1 MVQSVHIRV
10 EALVMEPFIPA
21 FATLASGMGSMSMT
35 MTMMIVDMTAGA
47 MMVLGRWVM
56 TAA

>member
-1 MVQSVHIRV
+1 VVQSVHIRV
-10 EALVMEPFIPA
+10 EALVMESFIPA

-35 MTMMIVDMTAGA
+35 MTMMIVDVAAGA